1 MRRTCQFVWGV
12 PGFAG
17 LVGLVGLMGLTGAL
31 GLLSAQGPLAARVLG
46 ARPLSAASAP
56 VAPPGQ
62 PVVVEIHLSGIIQPV
77 SAEYVEHGI
86 EYANRIHASAILLDL
101 STPGGLGLSMRGI
114 IRSIFSSRVPVIT
127 YVAPSGSRAA
137 SAGFFVLL
145 AGDVAVMAPG
155 TNTGAAHPVMLSGAD
170 IGKTEAAK
178 VENDAAAYIRSI
190 AGQRGRNAQ
199 LAEAGVRQSK
209 SYTAREALDGHL
221 IDAMASTPQDIFQQ
235 FDGKTVKRINGG
247 STVLHLANARI
258 VDYSMTSRERFL
270 SQLANPNIAFILG
283 VIGAILLY
291 FEFTHPGMAL
301 PGIAGAIA
309 VVLALLGFHLLPI
322 NYVGAA
328 LIVLAF
334 ILFALEAHITS
345 HGLLAA
351 GGIAAMLFGSLILI
365 KTPWPGA
372 HIHLST
378 SVSVTLPLALITI
391 YLVRATILAMRQKTV
406 TGPEGLVDELGVART
421 DLAPAGKVMVH
432 GEIWDARSAE
442 RLAAGQHVRVR
453 SVEGFT
459 LVVEPSPE
467 KK

>member
-1 MRRTCQFVWGV
+1 MKPIQRVGQFVLVVLVV
-12 PGFAG
+12 P
-17 LVGLVGLMGLTGAL
+17 VI
-31 GLLSAQGPLAARVLG
+31 LAALVILAVFALPAEAAAVTSRPG
-46 ARPLSAASAP
+46 AVTAP
-56 VAPPGQ
+56 SR
-62 PVVVEIHLSGIIQPV
+62 PVVVEIHLGGIIQPV

-86 EYANRIHASAILLDL
+86 TYANHIHADAILLDL

-114 IRSIFSSRVPVIT
+114 IRSIFSSGVPVIT

-137 SAGFFVLL
+137 SAGFFILI

-190 AGQRGRNAQ
+190 AQQRGRNAQ

-221 IDAMASTPQDIFQQ
+221 IDAIATRPQEIFKQ
-235 FDGKTVKRINGG
+235 FDGKTIKRINGS
-247 STVLHLANARI
+247 STTLHLANAHI
-258 VDYSMTSRERFL
+258 DDYSMTSRERFL
-270 SQLANPNIAFILG
+270 SRLADPNIAFVLG
-283 VIGAILLY
+283 AIGAILLY
-291 FEFTHPGMAL
+291 FEFTHPGMVL

-328 LIVLAF
+328 LIILAF
-334 ILFALEAHITS
+334 VLFALEAHITS

-391 YLVRATILAMRQKTV
+391 LLVRATILAMRQKTV
-406 TGPEGLVDELGVART
+406 TGPEGLVDAVGVART
-421 DLAPAGKVMVH
+421 DLAPAGKVLVH

-442 RLAAGQHVRVR
+442 HLAAGQPVRVR
-453 SVEGFT
+453 SVDGFT
-459 LVVEPSPE
+459 LMVERSPE